1 MTRDRRRAWLPSYA
15 GLGGGIRG
23 WVAHPY
29 YCVCV
34 VSFIRAAKHFCIYE
48 KVMLHAISTRICN
61 EDGQD
66 TAAQVR
72 ACRAYAQV
80 STLVA
85 GDGVQLG
92 TGGPQNG

>member
-1 MTRDRRRAWLPSYA
+1 
-15 GLGGGIRG
+15 
-23 WVAHPY
+23 
-29 YCVCV
+29 
-34 VSFIRAAKHFCIYE
+34 
-48 KVMLHAISTRICN
+48 MLHAISTRICN